1 MTTKGIIMAE
11 TGPLEGVRIVEM
23 AGIGPAP
30 FAAMILADL
39 GAEVIRIDRPSP
51 SGNGIPRP
59 PRFEVV
65 NRGRRSVAMDLQ
77 HPDAVACALALI
89 AGADGL
95 IEGFRPGVMERLGLG
110 PDACLA
116 RNPRLVYGRLTGWGQ
131 DGPLASA
138 AGHDLNYLA
147 LTGALDMI
155 GRAGQPPTP
164 PLNFVADYAGGSLML
179 AIGMLAAMLNARRT
193 GTGQVIDAAMIDG
206 VTLLCSAMTGMHA
219 AGQHNGPRG
228 TNILDGGAPFYDVY
242 PCADGKY
249 LSVAPIEPKFRRIFL
264 RGIGV
269 DPADAPDMNDPA
281 TWPQAR
287 RLIADRLAER
297 TRDEWCATFAGQD
310 ACVAPVLSLAE
321 APAHPHNAARSSW
334 ADIGGLP
341 QPAPAP
347 RFSATPTPLPRPP
360 EEAPGADGAAVLRA
374 WGIAPARIA
383 GLIATGA
390 LVARPDTGES

>member
-1 MTTKGIIMAE
+1 MAKS
-11 TGPLEGVRIVEM
+11 GPLDGIRIVEM

-51 SGNGIPRP
+51 SGNGILRP
-59 PRFEVV
+59 PRFDVV
-65 NRGRRSVAMDLQ
+65 NRGRPSVALDLKQ
-77 HPDAVACALALI
+77 PDAVACALDLI
-89 AGADGL
+89 ARADGL

-110 PDACLA
+110 PDPCLA

-179 AIGMLAAMLNARRT
+179 AIGMLAAMLHARRT

-269 DPADAPDMNDPA
+269 DPADVPDMDDPA

-287 RLIADRLAER
+287 CLIAARLAER
-297 TRDEWCATFAGQD
+297 TQDEWCAVFAGQD

-321 APAHPHNAARSSW
+321 APVHPHNAARGSL

-347 RFSATPTPLPRPP
+347 RFSATPAPLPRPP

-374 WGIAPARIA
+374 WGIASARVA

-390 LVARPDTGES
+390 LVARPDIGET